1 MSDMLQLV
9 VTKISERW
17 SLQGADKLKH
27 IGPLV
32 RPTPQ
37 RRDKY
42 KYPIVNNVMV
52 RIVLITTVLIASV
65 SGAVGQTKS
74 FTPVE
79 GANLKAKIENAVAQ
93 GRNNAPGGRFWVGY
107 QFEVR
112 PGAATDF
119 EVVDGAGGVYISM
132 DGTSMMFDSRYETRE
147 LGLFFL
153 FDVQREQFTRAEV
166 YNLKRNH
173 EFGSYPVFWA
183 GHVGNEESLTYL
195 RGIIDSTAPEI
206 KRLADRA
213 TFAIALHDD
222 ARVDQMLIDLIRRP
236 IDEPIR
242 SRTIYW
248 LGNTP
253 ESAAKNAFFLEI
265 IRNAQEG
272 DEARQNAMSAL
283 ALSRSPGN
291 LPVLQNLFE
300 TMTSREMRRR
310 ALTGIARNDNSD
322 AAATY
327 LIHTAESEKDF
338 ELRKSAISALGR
350 VAGQKSLGA
359 LTNTI
364 DNDSE
369 TDLQRQAVIAIS
381 RRQKDEA
388 VPILIRVAKNHPKMA
403 IRKQAIQ
410 VLGQTGD
417 ERAVALFRELL
428 AQ

>member
-1 MSDMLQLV
+1 MF
-9 VTKISERW
+9 
-17 SLQGADKLKH
+17 
-27 IGPLV
+27 
-32 RPTPQ
+32 
-37 RRDKY
+37 
-42 KYPIVNNVMV
+42 
-52 RIVLITTVLIASV
+52 RIVFITAFLLVTWGGVA
-65 SGAVGQTKS
+65 GQTKT

-79 GANLKAKIENAVAQ
+79 GANLKEKIDKAVVQ

-112 PGAATDF
+112 PGVATDF
-119 EVVDGAGGVYISM
+119 EVVDGAGGVYFSV
-132 DGTSMMFDSRYETRE
+132 DGSSMMFDPRYETRE

-153 FDVQREQFTRAEV
+153 YDIPREQFTRAEV

-173 EFGSYPVFWA
+173 EFSGYPVFWA
-183 GHVGNEESLTYL
+183 GRISNEESLNYL
-195 RGIIDSTAPEI
+195 KSIIDSPAPEVR
-206 KRLADRA
+206 RLADRA

-222 ARVDQMLIDLIRRP
+222 ARVDPLLMDLIRRP
-236 IDEPIR
+236 INEPIR
-242 SRTIYW
+242 SRAIYW

-253 ESAAKNAFFLEI
+253 ESAAKNALFQEI
-265 IRNAQEG
+265 IRNSQEN

-283 ALSRSPGN
+283 AMSRSPAT
-291 LPVLQNLFE
+291 LPVLQNLYE

-310 ALTGIARNDNSD
+310 ALSGIARNDNTD

-359 LTNTI
+359 LTNTVDGDI
-364 DNDSE
+364 E
-369 TDLQRQAVIAIS
+369 TELQRQAVIAIG
-381 RRQKDEA
+381 RRPKDEA
-388 VPILIRVAKNHPKMA
+388 IPILIRVARSHPKMPV
-403 IRKQAIQ
+403 RKQAIQ

-428 AQ
+428 SK

>member
-1 MSDMLQLV
+1 MF
-9 VTKISERW
+9 
-17 SLQGADKLKH
+17 
-27 IGPLV
+27 
-32 RPTPQ
+32 
-37 RRDKY
+37 
-42 KYPIVNNVMV
+42 
-52 RIVLITTVLIASV
+52 RIVFTTALFLTSLNFAS
-65 SGAVGQTKS
+65 GQSKT

-79 GANLKAKIENAVAQ
+79 GANLKAKIDNAVLQ
-93 GRNNAPGGRFWVGY
+93 GRNSAPGGRFWVGY

-112 PGAATDF
+112 PGVATDF
-119 EVVDGAGGVYISM
+119 EVVDGAGAVYISM
-132 DGTSMMFDSRYETRE
+132 DGSSMMFDPRYETRE

-153 FDVQREQFTRAEV
+153 FDVLREQFTRAEV

-173 EFGSYPVFWA
+173 EFSGYPVFWA
-183 GHVGNEESLTYL
+183 GQIGNEESLGYL
-195 RGIIDSTAPEI
+195 KSIIDSPAPEI

-222 ARVDQMLIDLIRRP
+222 ARVDPLLMDLIKRP
-236 IDEPIR
+236 ISEPIR
-242 SRTIYW
+242 SRAIFW

-253 ESAAKNAFFLEI
+253 ESAAKNAFFQEI
-265 IRNAQEG
+265 IRNPGED

-283 ALSRSPGN
+283 AMSHSPST
-291 LPVLQNLFE
+291 LPVLENLYE
-300 TMTSREMRRR
+300 TQTSREMRRR
-310 ALTGIARNDNSD
+310 ALSGLVRNDNTD

-327 LIHTAESEKDF
+327 LIRTAESEKDF

-369 TDLQRQAVIAIS
+369 TELQKQAVIAIG
-381 RRQKDEA
+381 RRQKEEA
-388 VPILIRVAKNHPKMA
+388 VPILIRVARSHPKMPV
-403 IRKQAIQ
+403 RKQAIQ

-428 AQ
+428 SK